1 MRIGR
6 GGVLI
11 SKKLAPFGT
20 TIFSEMT
27 ALAQEHGAINL
38 AQGFPDFDG
47 PASIHAAAKRAIDAH
62 ENQYARSA
70 GHPALVK
77 AIAQKYRADHGLEF
91 DPLAEVVV
99 FAGATEGIASSLLG
113 LLDPGDEVVL
123 FEPFYDSYPACVALA
138 GATPR
143 FCTLRFPDFA
153 LREED
158 LRPLFNEK
166 TKVVVLNSPHNPSGR
181 VFTRAEL
188 EVVARLCREHDVVAL
203 TDEVYEHITY
213 DGARPVPLAS
223 LPGMRERTLTLSSAG
238 KTFSLTGWKIGWGV
252 GPRPLVAAAQAAHQF
267 VTFSVATPLQV
278 AMATALTELRDDY
291 FAQLRREY
299 AERRD
304 FLMEVL
310 AKAGF
315 RLAKPEGA
323 YFVLADFT
331 GLFPP
336 AAHGDDREVAKRLVK
351 EHGVATIPPSVF
363 YRRAPEEGRRLLRFA
378 FCKKMET
385 LQRAAE
391 RIARIGAARSGG

>member
-1 MRIGR
+1 MIAKR
-6 GGVLI
+6 LQ
-11 SKKLAPFGT
+11 PFGT

-27 ALAQEHGAINL
+27 QLAQEHGAINL

-47 PASIHAAAKRAIDAH
+47 PASIHEAAKRAIDAH

-77 AIAQKYRADHGLEF
+77 AIAAKYRADYGLEF
-91 DPLAEVVV
+91 DPMGEVVV

-113 LLDPGDEVVL
+113 LLDPGDEAIL
-123 FEPFYDSYPACVALA
+123 FEPFYDSYPACVAFA

-143 FCTLRFPDFA
+143 FCTLRYPAFE
-153 LREED
+153 LRED
-158 LRPLFNEK
+158 ALRPLFNER
-166 TKVVVLNSPHNPSGR
+166 TKLIVLNSPHNPSGR

-188 EVVARLCREHDVVAL
+188 EIVAKLCREHDVVAL

-213 DGARPVPLAS
+213 DGVRPLPLAS
-223 LPGMRERTLTLSSAG
+223 LPGMRERTLSLSSAG

-278 AMATALTELRDDY
+278 AMAAALTDLRDDY
-291 FAQLRREY
+291 FAQLRRDY

-304 FLMEVL
+304 FLTDVL

-315 RLAKPEGA
+315 EVAVPQGA

-331 GLFPP
+331 KLFPP
-336 AAHGDDREVAKRLVK
+336 ERFGDDREVAKRLVR
-351 EHGVATIPPSVF
+351 EHGVAAIPPSVF
-363 YRRAPEEGRRLLRFA
+363 YRQAPEEGRRLLRFA
-378 FCKKMET
+378 FCKRMET
-385 LQRAAE
+385 LARAAE
-391 RIARIGAARSGG
+391 RIARIGAARTGG

>member
-1 MRIGR
+1 
-6 GGVLI
+6 VI
-11 SKKLAPFGT
+11 SKRLAPFGT

-27 ALAQEHGAINL
+27 QLAQEHGAINL

-77 AIAQKYRADHGLEF
+77 AIAQKYRADYGLEF
-91 DPLAEVVV
+91 DPMGEVVV
-99 FAGATEGIASSLLG
+99 FAGATEGIASAMLG

-123 FEPFYDSYPACVALA
+123 FEPFYDSYPACVAFA

-143 FCTLRFPDFA
+143 FCTLRFPAFE

-158 LRPLFNEK
+158 LRPLFNER
-166 TKVVVLNSPHNPSGR
+166 TKLIVLNSPHNPSGR
-181 VFTRAEL
+181 VFARAEL
-188 EVVARLCREHDVVAL
+188 EVVAKLCCEHDVVAL

-213 DGARPVPLAS
+213 DGARPIPLAT

-278 AMATALTELRDDY
+278 AMATALTELREEY
-291 FAQLRREY
+291 FATLRREY

-310 AKAGF
+310 ARAGF
-315 RLAKPEGA
+315 ELATPQGA
-323 YFVLADFT
+323 YFVLADT
-331 GLFPP
+331 TKLFPP
-336 AAHGDDREVAKRLVK
+336 ERFGDDRAVAKRLVQ

-363 YRRAPEEGRRLLRFA
+363 YRSAPEEGRRLLRFA

-391 RIARIGAARSGG
+391 RIARIGAGGGG